1 VKNDGNS
8 PFTMTDV
15 PAVVFQTLAR
25 LSGYDRTLEIDRVS
39 KQYGVTSEWIEQ
51 HLVSNQPASSA
62 DPSNFAPSSKNM
74 PGLPTPQNAA
84 EKRSFRFAYDP
95 SSQAAERRKS
105 VEQAILCPSCG
116 VTLGIPS
123 IRPIKVTC
131 PQCLQESTF
140 QA

>member
-1 VKNDGNS
+1 
-8 PFTMTDV
+8 MTHV
-15 PAVVFQTLAR
+15 PDEVLQALAR
-25 LSGYDRTLEIDRVS
+25 LSGYDRMLETDKIS
-39 KQYGVTSEWIEQ
+39 AQYGVTSEWIEQ
-51 HLVSNQPASSA
+51 QLGPSTPVSGA
-62 DPSNFAPSSKNM
+62 DPATFAPSSKEM
-74 PGLPTPQNAA
+74 PGLPTVPNPA

>member
-25 LSGYDRTLEIDRVS
+25 LSGYDRILEIDKVS

-51 HLVSNQPASSA
+51 HLGSNQPASSA
-62 DPSNFAPSSKNM
+62 DPSTFAPSSKNT
-74 PGLPTPQNAA
+74 PDPPTAQNAA
-84 EKRSFRFAYDP
+84 EKSFRFAYDP